1 MACRGILRSRAP
13 RTVATLH
20 SQGDTQDT
28 VLDDAESQT
37 GIAACRICRFRIAA
51 RGMSCEALAEV
62 SVILEFEN
70 TGEPDIRND
79 KDAPGKAKLIQNGQ
93 QNGSVDTAVTVPLI
107 SSAEGMS
114 LGGTMKTA
122 SRSLSAGHR
131 WI

>member
-1 MACRGILRSRAP
+1 
-13 RTVATLH
+13 
-20 SQGDTQDT
+20 
-28 VLDDAESQT
+28 
-37 GIAACRICRFRIAA
+37 
-51 RGMSCEALAEV
+51 MSCEALAEV

-107 SSAEGMS
+107 CIARRMS
-114 LGGTMKTA
+114 MCTTMNTA
-122 SRSLSAGHR
+122 SRILSAGHR

>member
-1 MACRGILRSRAP
+1 
-13 RTVATLH
+13 
-20 SQGDTQDT
+20 
-28 VLDDAESQT
+28 
-37 GIAACRICRFRIAA
+37 
-51 RGMSCEALAEV
+51 MSCEALAEV